1 MRIDSA
7 NISMTS
13 SYSLIQQYEKSEEL
27 RMWVGDQNPQELQN
41 PQPATDRIT
50 LTEEAKDYLA
60 KNQDITK
67 VEDNQGNSE
76 DNKFLLIKLLVEA
89 FTGEKINLKHLEKI
103 EDNSDVEKTDPELQK
118 VAAEGQ
124 QPAREGWGVV
134 YNSYE
139 SYYEHE
145 EMSFSAEGTIKTK
158 DGQEITFSMELTME
172 REFVSEKTVNIRAGD
187 AALTDPLVIN
197 YAGTAA
203 ELSSTKFEFD
213 LDSDGENNN
222 ISFVKPGSGFLVLDK
237 NNDGKVNNGAEL
249 FGPQTGNGFAELA
262 EYDEDKNNWIDEND
276 SIFERLRIWTRGEE
290 GSDHLNTLKK
300 LNIGALYLPNVNS
313 QFNLKDN
320 ENNLLGQV
328 AATGLYLNEN
338 GTAGTIQQV
347 DIVA

>member
-27 RMWVGDQNPQELQN
+27 RMWVGDQNPQLSQN
-41 PQPATDRIT
+41 SQPPKDKISLTD
-50 LTEEAKDYLA
+50 EAKDYLA

-76 DNKFLLIKLLVEA
+76 DSRTLLIKWLVEA
-89 FTGEKINLKHLEKI
+89 LTGKKIDLKHLEKI
-103 EDNSDVEKTDPELQK
+103 QDNSDTEEKNADLQK
-118 VAAEGQ
+118 ANAESQ
-124 QPAREGWGVV
+124 QPEKQGWGVV
-134 YNSYE
+134 YNSHE

-145 EMSFSAEGTIKTK
+145 EMSFSAQGVIKTS
-158 DGQEITFSMELTME
+158 DGQEVKFDLQLNIQ
-172 REFVSEKTVNIRAGD
+172 REYMSEENINVRAGD
-187 AALTDPLVIN
+187 AVLTDPLVIN
-197 YAGTAA
+197 FSGTAA
-203 ELSSTKFEFD
+203 DLTSTKFNFD
-213 LDSDGENNN
+213 LNSDGKDEN
-222 ISFVKPGSGFLVLDK
+222 ISSLKPGSGFLVLDK

-262 EYDEDKNNWIDEND
+262 KYDEDKNNWIDEND
-276 SIFERLRIWTRGEE
+276 SIFEWLRIWTRGEE
-290 GSDHLNTLKK
+290 GSDQLNTLKK

-320 ENNLLGQV
+320 ENNLQGQV
-328 AATGLYLNEN
+328 AATGVYLNEN
-338 GTAGTIQQV
+338 GTPGTIQQV

>member
-41 PQPATDRIT
+41 SQPSTDRIT
-50 LTEEAKDYLA
+50 LTEEAQDYLA

-76 DNKFLLIKLLVEA
+76 DSKILLIKLLVEA
-89 FTGEKINLKHLEKI
+89 LTGKKINLRHLEKI
-103 EDNSDVEKTDPELQK
+103 EDNSDAEKISSELQK
-118 VAAEGQ
+118 ISSEGQ
-124 QPAREGWGVV
+124 QPAREGWGVI
-134 YNSYE
+134 YNSHE

-145 EMSFSAEGTIKTK
+145 EVSFSAEGTIKTK
-158 DGQEITFSMELTME
+158 DGQEITFSIELTME
-172 REFVSEKTVNIRAGD
+172 REFISEETVNIRAGD
-187 AALTDPLVIN
+187 AALTDPLIIN
-197 YAGTAA
+197 YSGNAA
-203 ELSSTKFEFD
+203 ELTSTKFEFD
-213 LDSDGENNN
+213 LDIDNQDES

-249 FGPQTGNGFAELA
+249 FGPQTGNGFSELA

-276 SIFERLRIWTRGEE
+276 SIFERLSLWTKSEKGH
-290 GSDHLNTLKK
+290 DYLHALKK

-313 QFNLKDN
+313 LFHLKDH
-320 ENNLLGQV
+320 ENNLQGQV
-328 AATGLYLNEN
+328 AATGMYLKED
-338 GTAGTIQQV
+338 GTTGTIQQV
-347 DIVA
+347 NIVA